1 MAKDQKFKA
10 ITGYKGVIGDLVS
23 EKKKSVNSSATVF
36 ASHAQDPGSNS
47 QIFWGKQF
55 LNDSM
60 VD

>member
-23 EKKKSVNSSATVF
+23 EKKSVNSSATVF
-36 ASHAQDPGSNS
+36 ASHAQDPGFNS

-55 LNDSM
+55 LNDST